1 VGKKVKGKRGVED
14 KIKSFTDLTVWQKRH
29 QLTMMIYKVSKTFPK
44 EEKYGLTSQMRRAA
58 VSVEANIAE
67 GFAKRGIKDKVNYY
81 NIAQG
86 SISEVKC
93 YVILSRDL
101 GYHNQYDDLWKMA
114 ADVSSLLTN
123 LIKSI
128 ERRKS

>member
-1 VGKKVKGKRGVED
+1 MED
-14 KIKSFTDLTVWQKRH
+14 KIKSFTDLTVWQKSH

-44 EEKYGLTSQMRRAA
+44 EEKYGLISQMRRAA

-67 GFAKRGIKDKVNYY
+67 GFAKRGMKDKVNFY

-93 YVILSRDL
+93 
-101 GYHNQYDDLWKMA
+101 
-114 ADVSSLLTN
+114 
-123 LIKSI
+123 
-128 ERRKS
+128 